1 MEKKELLDKLDS
13 VRLELYH
20 LHELLPK
27 VIYKIV
33 KELDEKEK
41 NIDKYDPKKT
51 LRYLNRVQNLINTIV
66 DAIDDFE

>member
-1 MEKKELLDKLDS
+1 MEKRELLDKLDS

-33 KELDEKEK
+33 EELDEKEK
-41 NIDKYDPKKT
+41 NIDKYDPK
-51 LRYLNRVQNLINTIV
+51 RH
-66 DAIDDFE
+66 

>member
-13 VRLELYH
+13 VRLELYY